1 MEKFSYRE
9 LCRRLTPLYD
19 EREARAVARLALES
33 EFGITMEDIVMGADM
48 QLPIEATERLANRL
62 LAGEPVQYVVGRA
75 VFGGRWFSV
84 SPSVLIPRPE
94 TAELVEMAAEEARQ
108 CRKPCRILDIG
119 TGSGCIA
126 VSLALDVDDSVVTAI
141 DISPDAI
148 AVAQRNADAL
158 GAKVEFSCDD
168 ILHTAP
174 SVSSFDIIVSNPPY
188 ICNSEK
194 QTMEKNVVEYEP
206 RQALFVDD
214 DDAMLF
220 YRAISRYA
228 AVALSDGG
236 SLWFEINERF
246 GSEVVKCIA
255 DAGLAD
261 AEIMNDEY
269 GKERFVKAWKR

>member
-1 MEKFSYRE
+1 M
-9 LCRRLTPLYD
+9 C
-19 EREARAVARLALES
+19 
-33 EFGITMEDIVMGADM
+33 
-48 QLPIEATERLANRL
+48 
-62 LAGEPVQYVVGRA
+62 
-75 VFGGRWFSV
+75 
-84 SPSVLIPRPE
+84 
-94 TAELVEMAAEEARQ
+94 
-108 CRKPCRILDIG
+108 
-119 TGSGCIA
+119 
-126 VSLALDVDDSVVTAI
+126 
-141 DISPDAI
+141 
-148 AVAQRNADAL
+148 
-158 GAKVEFSCDD
+158 
-168 ILHTAP
+168 
-174 SVSSFDIIVSNPPY
+174 SFDIIVSNPPY

-246 GSEVVKCIA
+246 GSEVVKCTL

-261 AEIMNDEY
+261 AEIMIDEY

>member
-9 LCRRLTPLYD
+9 LCRRLTPLYG

-48 QLPIEATERLANRL
+48 QLPTEATERLTNRL

-75 VFGGRWFSV
+75 EFGGHWFSV

-94 TAELVEMAAEEARQ
+94 TAELVTLVTGEAKQ

-126 VSLALDVDDSVVTAI
+126 VSLALNVEGSAVTAI
-141 DISPDAI
+141 DISADALS
-148 AVAQRNADAL
+148 VAQKNADAL
-158 GAKVEFSCDD
+158 GAKVAFKCAD
-168 ILHTAP
+168 ILHTTP
-174 SVSSFDIIVSNPPY
+174 TVSSFDIIVSNPPY
-188 ICNSEK
+188 ICNSE
-194 QTMEKNVVEYEP
+194 QQAMEKNVVEYEP
-206 RQALFVDD
+206 RQALFVED

-220 YRAISRYA
+220 YRAISKYA
-228 AVALSDGG
+228 AVALADGG